1 MVEQNNKLLL
11 KHHQSHSTS
20 FVPSPKANATTLQR
34 HRWGPG
40 KACNHG
46 QRCDLEQDRNNLW
59 DKQQNKH
66 IIKWQRFINQKINF

>member
-20 FVPSPKANATTLQR
+20 FVPSPKANATTLHR

>member
-20 FVPSPKANATTLQR
+20 FVPSPKANATTLHR

-59 DKQQNKH
+59 DHGGHNQQDRNNLWDH
-66 IIKWQRFINQKINF
+66 GGHN